1 MLAAVL
7 QEESASQF
15 ELHEKAASR
24 RVQIIYLQHFWRT
37 GQGFCAYEALC
48 LKKKKKAGAC
58 NTPTVQTGLSYDLCR
73 VHNFMAIRI
82 FK

>member
-48 LKKKKKAGAC
+48 LKKKKKKSRC
-58 NTPTVQTGLSYDLCR
+58 MQHTHSPDRTLL
-73 VHNFMAIRI
+73 
-82 FK
+82 

>member
-24 RVQIIYLQHFWRT
+24 RVQTIYLQHSWRT
-37 GQGFCAYEALC
+37 GQGFCNYEALC
-48 LKKKKKAGAC
+48 
-58 NTPTVQTGLSYDLCR
+58 
-73 VHNFMAIRI
+73 F
-82 FK
+82 FFFFF